1 MWENNVNPLSLQQ
14 EPCPCTRPIRR
25 APLEKQEKTLNSQWL
40 TALKTFGLLCQNSNT
55 ACGEDICAAASA
67 CSTSCIQPS
76 CHMYVCVFSSCSV
89 SVSASLSIS
98 SLQSHFGSVSERC
111 SRRGSSSQHTAHY
124 LAERTPS
131 LWQMTDTVHIPES
144 LSLFLLR
151 AHQTRVDRLKRWPA
165 GLVCWAL
172 GSSFFFFSL
181 LTFQLSAPVSV
192 ATSGTSSRDQEVFST
207 ALQSNGNDCAPGET
221 EDCICVLVWSAV
233 MRLRR
238 QHAWKQNGC
247 SPEYRFIT
255 MVPCGDSLFFFF
267 LNWQTRRREF
277 LIAKYSPVIQFES
290 FL

>member
-172 GSSFFFFSL
+172 GSSFFFF
-181 LTFQLSAPVSV
+181 
-192 ATSGTSSRDQEVFST
+192 
-207 ALQSNGNDCAPGET
+207 
-221 EDCICVLVWSAV
+221 
-233 MRLRR
+233 
-238 QHAWKQNGC
+238 
-247 SPEYRFIT
+247 
-255 MVPCGDSLFFFF
+255 FFF
-267 LNWQTRRREF
+267 LSSLFSCQRLCLWPLVARQAVIKRSSLQLSSQTAMIVLQGRQK
-277 LIAKYSPVIQFES
+277 IASAFWCGVQ
-290 FL
+290 